1 MAVKFAK
8 KVKKV
13 RGKIHQKNL
22 GAKIW
27 QKNKK
32 SCGVKSAIMLGVKWQ
47 RVKFTSFLKVGGKTC
62 N

>member
-1 MAVKFAK
+1 LAVKFAK

-32 SCGVKSAIMLGVKWQ
+32 SCGVKSAIMLGVK
-47 RVKFTSFLKVGGKTC
+47 
-62 N
+62 